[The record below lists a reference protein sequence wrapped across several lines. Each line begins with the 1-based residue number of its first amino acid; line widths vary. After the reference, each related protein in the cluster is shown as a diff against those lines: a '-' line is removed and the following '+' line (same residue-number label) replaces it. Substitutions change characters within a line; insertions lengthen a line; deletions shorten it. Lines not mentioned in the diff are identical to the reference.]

1 MGLIDRFSNVA
12 KAKMSKV
19 IERFEDPAEQLD
31 YAYDKLRE
39 EKKKVD
45 LAVRD
50 SIAAKNLKKREL
62 NEAQKKVGSVH
73 NKALEYRKR
82 ALALEEKL
90 PELEGD
96 KGAKAETQVEQLN
109 SAAGQLLEEEN
120 RTKERIPMLQQSIAD
135 MEKKVKLLKEKQ
147 VDLTAKIQRFADKR
161 TDLKSDYAMAK
172 ASKRVNDALS
182 GIDGEISDVDL
193 TVQRMS
199 EKIKME
205 EARAEASAEL
215 GTAAGTGD
223 MGISEI
229 ERELKTSDSLSSL
242 DEELKRK

>member
-31 YAYDKLRE
+31 YAYEKLRE

-109 SAAGQLLEEEN
+109 SAAAQLLEEEN
-120 RTKERIPMLQQSIAD
+120 RTKERIPMLQQSIAE

>member
-31 YAYDKLRE
+31 YAYEKLLE

-45 LAVRD
+45 AAVRD

-62 NEAQKKVGSVH
+62 NEAQKKVDSVH

-82 ALALEEKL
+82 AVALEEKL
-90 PELEGD
+90 VELEGA
-96 KGAKAETQVEQLN
+96 KREKAERQVEQLN
-109 SAAGQLLEEEN
+109 SAATQLLEEET
-120 RTKERIPMLQQSIAD
+120 RARERIPMLQQSVAE
-135 MEKKVKLLKEKQ
+135 MEKKVRMLKDKQ
-147 VDLTAKIQRFADKR
+147 IDLTAKIQRFVDKR
-161 TDLKSDYAMAK
+161 ADLKSDYAMAK
-172 ASKRVNDALS
+172 ASKRVNEALS

-193 TVQRMS
+193 TVQRMT
-199 EKIKME
+199 EKIRME
-205 EARAEASAEL
+205 EASAAASAEL
-215 GTAAGTGD
+215 GTAAGTAD

-229 ERELKTSDSLSSL
+229 ERELNVSESLSSL

>member
-199 EKIKME
+199 EKIRTE

>member
-31 YAYDKLRE
+31 YAYEKLRE

-62 NEAQKKVGSVH
+62 NDAQKKVGSVH

-90 PELEGD
+90 PELEGE

-109 SAAGQLLEEEN
+109 SAAAQLLEEEN

>member
-12 KAKMSKV
+12 KAKVSKV

-31 YAYDKLRE
+31 YAYEKLRE
-39 EKKKVD
+39 EKKRVD
-45 LAVRD
+45 VAVRD

-90 PELEGD
+90 PELEGE
-96 KGAKAETQVEQLN
+96 KSEKAEMQVEQLN
-109 SAAGQLLEEEN
+109 GAATQLVEEEN
-120 RTKERIPMLQQSIAD
+120 RTKERIPLLQQSVAE
-135 MEKKVKLLKEKQ
+135 MEKKVRMLKDKQ

-161 TDLKSDYAMAK
+161 ADLKSDYAMAK
-172 ASKRVNDALS
+172 ASKRVNEALS
-182 GIDGEISDVDL
+182 GIDGEVSDVDL
-193 TVQRMS
+193 TVQRMT
-199 EKIKME
+199 EKIRME

-215 GTAAGTGD
+215 GTATGTAD

-229 ERELKTSDSLSSL
+229 EKELKVSESLSSL
-242 DEELKRK
+242 DEELKKK